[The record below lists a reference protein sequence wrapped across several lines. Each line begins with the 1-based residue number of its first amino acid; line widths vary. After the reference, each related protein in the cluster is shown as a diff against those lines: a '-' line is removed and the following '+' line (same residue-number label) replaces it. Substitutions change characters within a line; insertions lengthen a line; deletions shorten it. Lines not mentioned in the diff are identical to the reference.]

1 MFYEVELVDMV
12 PGYVI
17 EPMEIEEVII
27 PEDWDI

>member
-12 PGYVI
+12 PGCVV

-27 PEDWDI
+27 PDDWDI